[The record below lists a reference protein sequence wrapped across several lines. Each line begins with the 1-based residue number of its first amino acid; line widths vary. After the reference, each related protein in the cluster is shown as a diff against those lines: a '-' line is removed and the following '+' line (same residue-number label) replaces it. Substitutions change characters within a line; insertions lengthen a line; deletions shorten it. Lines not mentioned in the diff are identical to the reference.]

1 MTTSKTILT
10 FLGGAAAG
18 VLAGILLAPKSGK
31 ETREVIAKRATDIKD
46 EIGSTLEANSQK
58 IKSLANSTMLQVN
71 KKVAELF

>member
-31 ETREVIAKRATDIKD
+31 ETREVIAKRATDIRD

-58 IKSLANSTMLQVN
+58 IKSLTNSAISEVN

>member
-58 IKSLANSTMLQVN
+58 IKSLANSTMSRVN

>member
-1 MTTSKTILT
+1 MTTGKTILT

-31 ETREVIAKRATDIKD
+31 ETREVIAKRATDIRD
-46 EIGSTLEANSQK
+46 EIGSALEANGQK
-58 IKSLANSTMLQVN
+58 IKSLTNSAISEVN